1 MSGLFGMM
9 RTGVSGMNSQATRL
23 ATVADNIANSSTTGY
38 KRSKTEFSTLVLPNT
53 GTSYSSGGVT
63 NSIQTMV
70 TKQGVLQYTT
80 SSTDLAIDGEGF
92 FIVQDASGA
101 PVLTRAGSFV
111 PNAEGQLVNAAGY
124 KLMGYSYENGT
135 PTATANSF
143 AGLEAVVISDISLTA
158 TPSTEG
164 LYAANLPVDAA
175 VVVPANLPSANAAT
189 AEYSA
194 KTSMVVYDDVG
205 REVMLD
211 IYFTKVAANQWEVA
225 VFNRADA
232 TPGTFFPYGTAGDP
246 PLSDTTIDFVPTTGQ
261 LDTTGNTDIVIPV
274 PGGQNVTLDLS
285 GMTELAAG
293 FTPLDAEVNGNPASG
308 IEVVEIASDGTMYA
322 QYTDGSF
329 RALYRIPMATVQS
342 PDRLQVLPGNT
353 FSQSSDSGPIRIGFP
368 GEGNLGNVVSGA
380 LEASNVDIAEELTAM
395 IESQRS
401 YTANSK
407 VFQTGSDLMD
417 VLVNLKR

>member
-1 MSGLFGMM
+1 MSLFGMM
-9 RTGVSGMNSQATRL
+9 RTGVSGMNAQATRL

-53 GTSYSSGGVT
+53 GNSYASGGVT
-63 NSIQTMV
+63 NSIQTMI

-80 SSTDLAIDGEGF
+80 SATDLAIDGEGF
-92 FIVQDASGA
+92 FIVQDTSGA
-101 PVLTRAGSFV
+101 PFLTRAGSFV
-111 PNAEGQLVNAAGY
+111 PNAEGELVNAAGY

-175 VVVPANLPSANAAT
+175 VVAPADLPSANAAT
-189 AEYSA
+189 ASYSA

-225 VFNRADA
+225 AFNRADA

-246 PLSDTTIDFVPTTGQ
+246 PLADVTLDFDPTTGQ
-261 LDTTGNTDIVIPV
+261 LDLSGATDIAIPV
-274 PGGQNVTLDLS
+274 PGGQTATISLT

-293 FTPLDAEVNGNPASG
+293 FTPLDAKVNGNPASG
-308 IEVVEIASDGTMYA
+308 IEVVEIAADGTCYA

-342 PDRLQVLPGNT
+342 PDRLQILPGNV
-353 FSQSSDSGPIRIGFP
+353 FSQSSDSGPVRIGFP
-368 GEGNLGNVVSGA
+368 GEGRFGSVVSGA